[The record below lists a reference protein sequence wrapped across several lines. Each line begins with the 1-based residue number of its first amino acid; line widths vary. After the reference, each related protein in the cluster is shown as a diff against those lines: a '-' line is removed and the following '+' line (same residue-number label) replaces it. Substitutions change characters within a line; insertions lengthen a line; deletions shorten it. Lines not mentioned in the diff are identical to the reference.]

1 MVENIT
7 YQKQIRAELDEVQRR
22 LIDSREAERL
32 HLSQELHDGP
42 LQELQSINFV
52 LSELENKAVGQE
64 PVDQAQVEQ
73 AQESLSEVSRALRI
87 ICGDLRPPALAPFGL
102 EKAIRSFLNQSVE
115 INPELQFV
123 ANLQEDGQVLPEH
136 IRLAL
141 FRILQHT
148 LQNTIKH
155 AQASQVHVIFS
166 FDEEQIFL
174 EIRDNGRGF
183 RVPGRWIELVRD
195 GHFGLVGANERA
207 RAIGGKLT
215 IESEPGKGTT
225 VRVVVPRSDTNNT
238 EPADSVSPL
247 IAS

>member
-215 IESEPGKGTT
+215 IESEPGKGTI
-225 VRVVVPRSDTNNT
+225 VRVVVSRSDTNNT